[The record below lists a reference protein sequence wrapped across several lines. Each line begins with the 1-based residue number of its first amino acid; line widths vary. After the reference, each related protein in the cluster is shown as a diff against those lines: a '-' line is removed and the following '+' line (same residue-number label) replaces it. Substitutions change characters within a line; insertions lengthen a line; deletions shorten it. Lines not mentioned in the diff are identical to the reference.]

1 MTIRLDY
8 EVAGK
13 IRRAAMNL
21 APEHDEWYDA
31 TAKDLIGKLGKLDLS
46 ENDQQVAV
54 ESLAVLLADDLSD
67 LVDRVYEHE
76 SELLDK
82 IRDDEDGDFQYDEAQ
97 FDDEPEPEPQTDL
110 RLTEFSYSIRRG
122 IVWYYAANKE
132 WDGVTERPEKVY
144 GLPTEIVEVAC
155 DLIGLSNSPYGL
167 LYPPEKL
174 ATTLQKS
181 VLTAHQQ
188 AKRTL

>member
-31 TAKDLIGKLGKLDLS
+31 TAKDLISKLADLNLS

-54 ESLAVLLADDLSD
+54 ASLATLLADDLSD

-82 IRDDEDGDFQYDEAQ
+82 IRDDEDGGDFQYDEAQ

-110 RLTEFSYSIRRG
+110 RLAEFSYAIRQG
-122 IVWYYAANKE
+122 IEWYYNYSDEAKF
-132 WDGVTERPEKVY
+132 DDFTERPEKVY
-144 GLPTEIVEVAC
+144 GLPAGIVEAAC
-155 DLIGLSNSPYGL
+155 DQI
-167 LYPPEKL
+167 KL
-174 ATTLQKS
+174 AKS
-181 VLTAHQQ
+181 PTEAGHL
-188 AKRTL
+188 